1 MDYSGYSMRRVQS
14 LSMVHSRFV
23 ISLIMTTYTP
33 EKCGRSTGILDM
45 THTEMLASMKLQLD
59 RMEAKLDVMAD
70 SAAATAKAASKKI
83 DPNGYYSYTEAAEIV
98 GVSESTL
105 RRLAR
110 LNKLRTVKIGERIKF
125 VGNDLLVFQRERDK
139 GIRILGE

>member
-1 MDYSGYSMRRVQS
+1 V
-14 LSMVHSRFV
+14 
-23 ISLIMTTYTP
+23 
-33 EKCGRSTGILDM
+33 
-45 THTEMLASMKLQLD
+45 THTEMLAAMMMQLD
-59 RMEAKLDVMAD
+59 RVEEKIDVAAN
-70 SAAATAKAASKKI
+70 SAAASAKAASKII

-110 LNKLRTVKIGERIKF
+110 LNKLRAVKIGARVKF